1 MFNSIFW
8 GLYQQT
14 QALNPQSLQ
23 NSIGMSQGFQ
33 TAQQQMNAYNAMQQQ
48 RTALGRSLQRTARW
62 MIDGEVCYSVKDFAR
77 KLFPEDEQAQMM
89 LILRFGDV

>member
-1 MFNSIFW
+1 MFNTIFG

-48 RTALGRSLQRTARW
+48 RTARW
-62 MIDGEVCYSVKDFAR
+62 MIEGEVCYSVKDFAR